1 MGNGSPSKHVAN
13 CGKYLNLLLD
23 SKTTAQEKEKA
34 AKELEDAL
42 REMNRLLYGNVTT
55 DTPGDRKTIGKL
67 IVAIRS
73 SDLTERLVLN
83 IQRLGFE
90 TPKLTARIVQF
101 FLRDQGSSY
110 DAIKYFKNRPQL
122 IPHLINSFTTSHVTI
137 PVSDILK
144 EALMYPEILG
154 MMLERTETQGDKV
167 IDAPDLWK
175 IMEYMKSTD
184 FGTAAEAFAILDV
197 IVNCR
202 EDISAETDNER
213 KEKGK
218 RGHVLSEDKQ
228 REHKALF
235 KRWLQNENETQ
246 FWSELHSFLRT
257 EESPATKIRVL
268 NFLYTMLKSPD
279 YFHVAMRYATVPEHL
294 KLMMRLLDAKNCR
307 IQVVA
312 YNVFKI
318 FFACAFPDPPKGIA
332 EILFPNKKK
341 IVDFLEAL
349 KESTKDRNGEMQDE
363 VDLINSQLRKLPKST
378 SKVVSGSPMDK
389 KNQSPAVP
397 ANSSANVHSASANDD
412 AKRTPKEAP
421 KLRLTLSE
429 LSLSESNQGEN
440 EDEEV
445 PSVVS
450 RTAIVLQPSERDEEF
465 GRGMQPGGGITTP
478 SPRAAQ
484 QSEART
490 SVKRTA

>member
-228 REHKALF
+228 RVI
-235 KRWLQNENETQ
+235 
-246 FWSELHSFLRT
+246 RT
-257 EESPATKIRVL
+257 
-268 NFLYTMLKSPD
+268 N
-279 YFHVAMRYATVPEHL
+279 
-294 KLMMRLLDAKNCR
+294 
-307 IQVVA
+307 
-312 YNVFKI
+312 
-318 FFACAFPDPPKGIA
+318 
-332 EILFPNKKK
+332 
-341 IVDFLEAL
+341 
-349 KESTKDRNGEMQDE
+349 
-363 VDLINSQLRKLPKST
+363 LI
-378 SKVVSGSPMDK
+378 
-389 KNQSPAVP
+389 
-397 ANSSANVHSASANDD
+397 
-412 AKRTPKEAP
+412 
-421 KLRLTLSE
+421 
-429 LSLSESNQGEN
+429 
-440 EDEEV
+440 
-445 PSVVS
+445 
-450 RTAIVLQPSERDEEF
+450 
-465 GRGMQPGGGITTP
+465 
-478 SPRAAQ
+478 
-484 QSEART
+484 
-490 SVKRTA
+490 